1 MQTSDNDILV
11 KVSRSFILGAVV
23 LGAPTFFIYDW
34 RVEPGKRTAP
44 ILGHRVVRVRW
55 YPARFLNL

>member
-23 LGAPTFFIYDW
+23 LGAPTFFMIGGYHQGFGQGRENETVLSIGGRRD
-34 RVEPGKRTAP
+34 G
-44 ILGHRVVRVRW
+44 
-55 YPARFLNL
+55 AR